1 MLNEALE
8 QQAVLR
14 LDGIFPLQESG
25 LKSDDIAYGMFRKI
39 CASNSAI
46 HQRLSLIKN
55 CKRAGFNQFR
65 WYRGGIVF
73 RPNRT
78 EGFFVVQDSSFSILF
93 ERKVL
98 YGLFKTC

>member
-1 MLNEALE
+1 MIKKSRHSSGLQRVHGAESGYPEVLNEALE

-55 CKRAGFNQFR
+55 CQ
-65 WYRGGIVF
+65 
-73 RPNRT
+73 
-78 EGFFVVQDSSFSILF
+78 
-93 ERKVL
+93 
-98 YGLFKTC
+98 